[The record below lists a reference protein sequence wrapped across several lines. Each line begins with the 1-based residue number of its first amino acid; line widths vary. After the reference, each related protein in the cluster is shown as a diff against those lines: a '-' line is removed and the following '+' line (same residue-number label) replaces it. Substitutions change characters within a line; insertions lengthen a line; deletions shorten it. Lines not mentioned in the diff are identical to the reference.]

1 MTIERKQFAVSRRSM
16 DSALADLPLPREFKP
31 GDTSFDAF
39 IGAAGFEERVLGIP
53 RALVSAKVQVHGP
66 ILLGHYQTNDAD
78 NANRGRELLPLLR
91 QLGPEPVYFE
101 ADSPEDTL
109 RTIKAALATVAPERE
124 LRVLIDISGASS
136 TLIFAVMATLAS
148 LPRQVSLTIG
158 YAAAVNY
165 HDPGAD
171 TRAQP
176 VGEWG
181 QTVLRER
188 GVREVD
194 TNELYRGIHHDH
206 LPGFVIALPSMY
218 CARLQRCL
226 SHLGVGPLSGATE
239 SVFWVLPKTDD
250 EAHQWRQQAVK
261 QALSG
266 LIHGDNSAVDQDLPH
281 GQYVHCDV
289 WDYLQAARIV
299 LEQVDR
305 QEGANMS
312 VIHMGTKIQAIG
324 VALALLGRPEVS
336 LVSARPESFAA
347 TNYSDGIGMLQ
358 QITIPNLQAS
368 IRRIAEVGM
377 LDVTPKA

>member
-1 MTIERKQFAVSRRSM
+1 MTVERKPFAVSRRNI
-16 DSALADLPLPREFKP
+16 DAALADLPLPGEFASA
-31 GDTSFDAF
+31 GTSFDAF

-53 RALVSAKVQVHGP
+53 RAIVAVGGRILGP
-66 ILLGHYQTNDAD
+66 ILLGHYQTNDID
-78 NANRGRELLPLLR
+78 NASRGKELLPLLR
-91 QLGPEPVYFE
+91 QLGEEPIYFE

-109 RTIKAALATVAPERE
+109 RTIKATLATVAPERE
-124 LRVLIDISGASS
+124 LRILLDISGASS

-148 LPRQVSLTIG
+148 LPRQVCLTIG
-158 YAAAVNY
+158 YAAAINY
-165 HDPGAD
+165 HDPGVEAR
-171 TRAQP
+171 TQP
-176 VGEWG
+176 VGQWD
-181 QTVLRER
+181 QTAMRER

-206 LPGFVIALPSMY
+206 LPGFVIAFPSMY

-239 SVFWVLPKTDD
+239 SIFWVLPKTEDQ
-250 EAHQWRQQAVK
+250 AHQWRQYSVK
-261 QALSG
+261 QALCN
-266 LIHGDNSAVDQDLPH
+266 LIYGDDLAGAQNLPN
-281 GQYVHCDV
+281 GQHVYCDV

-305 QEGANMS
+305 PDGANMS

-368 IRRIAEVGM
+368 IRHISEVGM
-377 LDVTPKA
+377 LDVTPKT

>member
-1 MTIERKQFAVSRRSM
+1 MSVERKRFAVSRRSI
-16 DSALADLPLPREFKP
+16 DSALADLPLPTEFSV
-31 GDTSFDAF
+31 GSSSFDVF
-39 IGAAGFEERVLGIP
+39 IGALGFEQRVLGIP
-53 RALVSAKVQVHGP
+53 CSLAAAGGRIHGP
-66 ILLGHYQTNDAD
+66 ILLGHYQTNDVD
-78 NANRGRELLPLLR
+78 NANRGKELLPI
-91 QLGPEPVYFE
+91 LGKLGAEPTYFE

-109 RTIKAALATVAPERE
+109 RIIKGAVAAVAPERE
-124 LRVLIDISGASS
+124 LRVLLDISGASS
-136 TLIFAVMATLAS
+136 TLIFAALATLAS

-158 YAAAVNY
+158 YAAAIHY
-165 HDPGAD
+165 HDPGAE

-176 VGEWG
+176 VGQWG
-181 QTVLRER
+181 QTALRER

-206 LPGFVIALPSMY
+206 LPGFVIAFPSMY

-226 SHLGVGPLSGATE
+226 SHLGVGPLSGATD
-239 SVFWVLPKTDD
+239 SVFWVLPKTED
-250 EAHQWRQQAVK
+250 ERHQWRQLSVK
-261 QALSG
+261 QALCN
-266 LIHGDNSAVDQDLPH
+266 LIHGDDATSNQDLPH

-312 VIHMGTKIQAIG
+312 VIHMGTKIQAVG

-347 TNYSDGIGMLQ
+347 TNYSEGIGPLQ
-358 QITIPNLQAS
+358 QISIPNLQAS
-368 IRRIAEVGM
+368 IRRIEEVGM
-377 LDVTPKA
+377 LDVSPKA